1 MSLPKI
7 TQENVH
13 IFIPLKASK
22 ASKVSQRLAKNYNL
36 SLKDALLEFYNS
48 KTYEDLEQED
58 TKLWHEGINYLY
70 KELEEEKNL

>member
-13 IFIPLKASK
+13 IFIPLK

-70 KELEEEKNL
+70 KELEEEKSLQ